1 MSSGKLKFI
10 SNNAKEI
17 QKSKKGIKKFEYLK
31 NSISPNGSIFLLE
44 RHSSIDDGKRWFDEF
59 NGNFHFSHGKTNS
72 CGVAIEYI
80 QWNLYKPDTIG
91 AEKSVLYRDVRFIEI
106 PYKNKYLAKINQEWV
121 FQVNGFHRVKEGHVN
136 VMKKVFISKI
146 TSKMLLLQHKNQKS
160 ITLIF

>member
-1 MSSGKLKFI
+1 MSSGNLKSI

-91 AEKSVLYRDVRFIEI
+91 AEKSVCFIEI
-106 PYKNKYLAKINQEWV
+106 SAL
-121 FQVNGFHRVKEGHVN
+121 
-136 VMKKVFISKI
+136 
-146 TSKMLLLQHKNQKS
+146 
-160 ITLIF
+160 